1 MVFHD
6 AYAGLFGRRLESL
19 PIEALSWRL
28 SAAANAPNVALNFA
42 APGERRGARKGSR
55 NAYFPGHGLVPC
67 DVYSRYAL
75 TAGTRLRGPAIVE
88 ERESTVVVGFDAD
101 IVIDE
106 HLNLIVEL
114 EPGRDVPSDKP
125 ARER

>member
-1 MVFHD
+1 MPP
-6 AYAGLFGRRLESL
+6 RTL
-19 PIEALSWRL
+19 PTSR
-28 SAAANAPNVALNFA
+28 STSPRPGNVTARA
-42 APGERRGARKGSR
+42 RGAVV
-55 NAYFPGHGLVPC
+55 AYFPGHGFVPC

-88 ERESTVVVGFDAD
+88 ERKSTVVVGFDAD

-106 HLNLIVEL
+106 QLNLIVEL
-114 EPGRDVPSDKP
+114 EPGRDVPSDKL